1 MNGMKKQRNYLF
13 YIFDYLCML
22 ILIGFDQFTKSLAIE
37 RLKNQNYFSII
48 DDVLQLRYLENK
60 GAAFGMLQ
68 NKKIF
73 FVIIGII
80 ILIVIAVFLVKI
92 PVSKKY
98 RALRVCLVLLSAGAV
113 GNMIDRVIYGY
124 VIDFIYVV
132 YINFP
137 IFNAA
142 DCYVTVSTI
151 LLAILILFV
160 YKEDDLDLKKS
171 RTPKIH
177 SSLRNSESLQNK
189 EENK

>member
-1 MNGMKKQRNYLF
+1 MNGMKKSRKYLYYF
-13 YIFDYLCML
+13 FDYLCML
-22 ILIGFDQFTKSLAIE
+22 ILIGFDQFTKSLAVE
-37 RLKNQNYFSII
+37 RLKNQDYFSII
-48 DDVLQLRYLENK
+48 DDVLQFRYLENK

-68 NKKIF
+68 DKKIF
-73 FVIIGII
+73 FVVIGVL
-80 ILIVIAVFLVKI
+80 ILVVIAVFLVKI
-92 PVSKKY
+92 PINKKY

-113 GNMIDRVIYGY
+113 GNMIDRVVYGY

-160 YKEDDLDLKKS
+160 YKEDDLDLKKA

-177 SSLRNSESLQNK
+177 SSLRNSESAQNK